1 MREKQKHSGPKLN
14 PNHKSS
20 WNRLLNFNSEIIKIY
35 FTHIYIDKLHVYYVY
50 IYITSKNTQF
60 PITPKISHLPN
71 FLFIA
76 SVFQKIQANQTNKN
90 GKFFDPDEKCPR
102 SPRLPS
108 FEVFVAIEGVTG
120 SSLKSA
126 RGVGH
131 DGCMPFWKTTRKVG
145 PPQKKGRRI
154 GDIFVFVDFEWKDMK
169 IEVYTNICC
178 TMTNLEQHNFR
189 I

>member
-1 MREKQKHSGPKLN
+1 M
-14 PNHKSS
+14 
-20 WNRLLNFNSEIIKIY
+20 
-35 FTHIYIDKLHVYYVY
+35 YIMCIY

-145 PPQKKGRRI
+145 PPKRKAEELG
-154 GDIFVFVDFEWKDMK
+154 IFLFLLTLNEK
-169 IEVYTNICC
+169 T
-178 TMTNLEQHNFR
+178 
-189 I
+189 